1 MVSRTPDSA
10 PAALRRRAPKAS
22 GNDGRRPT
30 FRELLFG
37 AATIVLF
44 LMFFSMVFIA
54 RQPLGD
60 PDTWWHLVMGHAYL
74 DGTSVRHPGPM
85 SPFGTEDWRSRDW
98 LSQVVMALFDDAFGL
113 PGVAWLLGLALVVLL
128 IACFRLCRRLVP
140 FGPAVVATGVAFF
153 SMIGSLSP
161 RPQVVS
167 FILLVVTVG
176 ALLRTAE
183 DLRPRW
189 WLAPLTA
196 VWACSHGL
204 WFLSPGLQLVFL
216 LGLVLDRRLG
226 TKSLRPH
233 AFLLGLSV
241 AAVALTPNGV
251 HLLTHPTGPSMAIAH
266 YIQEYE
272 PTSLSFPPYV
282 AALMMGFVICL
293 TWARRGNGS
302 WVSVLLVGLGIFLVL
317 YGGRTIPLG
326 AVLLAPFF
334 ARAVNSWWPKTQA
347 FVPLATE
354 RVVVYGSA
362 LASLV
367 ALALMVPSSAATPD
381 DYFPVSY
388 DSRLSAMPDDAVLIN
403 ELGDGGYLAWKYPDL
418 RIVAD
423 GLTDQYSVEW
433 LERWFK
439 ARRGEPGW
447 EEFVERSGADYAL
460 LDDSSPLRLA
470 LMTLGWSIVQ
480 EGQDRV
486 LLTSPDR

>member
-1 MVSRTPDSA
+1 M
-10 PAALRRRAPKAS
+10 
-22 GNDGRRPT
+22 
-30 FRELLFG
+30 FG
-37 AATIVLF
+37 AATIALF
-44 LMFFSMVFIA
+44 VMFFSMVFIA
-54 RQPLGD
+54 RQPLGN

-85 SPFGTEDWRSRDW
+85 SPLGTEDWRSRDW
-98 LSQVVMALFDDAFGL
+98 LSQVLMALFDDAFGL
-113 PGVAWLLGLALVVLL
+113 PGVAWLLGLALVVLF

-140 FGPAVVATGVAFF
+140 FGPAVVATGLAFF

-167 FILLVVTVG
+167 FILLVVTLG

-189 WLAPLTA
+189 WLAALTA

-216 LGLVLDRRLG
+216 LGLVMDRRLG
-226 TKSLRPH
+226 RKSLRPH
-233 AFLLGLSV
+233 VLLLGVSV

-251 HLLTHPTGPSMAIAH
+251 HLLTHPTGPSMDIAH

-272 PTSLSFPPYV
+272 PTSLSFPPYA
-282 AALMMGFVICL
+282 AALLMGFVVCL

-302 WVSVLLVGLGIFLVL
+302 WLSVMLVGLGIFLAL

-326 AVLLAPFF
+326 AILLAPFF
-334 ARAVNSWWPKTQA
+334 ARAINTWWPKTQA

-362 LASLV
+362 LAALV
-367 ALALMVPSSAATPD
+367 ALALMVPSSAAAPD
-381 DYFPVSY
+381 DYFPTSY
-388 DSRLSAMPDDAVLIN
+388 DSQLSVIPDDAVLIN

-418 RIVAD
+418 RIVGD

-433 LERWFK
+433 LESWFK
-439 ARRGEPGW
+439 ARLGEPGW
-447 EEFVERSGADYAL
+447 DEFVQRSGADYAL
-460 LDDSSPLRLA
+460 LDDSSPLRLG
-470 LMTLGWSIVQ
+470 LMSLGWSIVQ

>member
-1 MVSRTPDSA
+1 MVSRALDGTR
-10 PAALRRRAPKAS
+10 AAWRRTATAS
-22 GNDGRRPT
+22 GKDGGPT
-30 FRELLFG
+30 FPELLFG
-37 AATIVLF
+37 VGTIVGF
-44 LMFFSMVFIA
+44 LMCFSMVLIA

-74 DGTSVRHPGPM
+74 DGTSLRHPGPM

-98 LSQVVMALFDDAFGL
+98 LSQVLMALFDDSFGL
-113 PGVAWLLGLALVVLL
+113 PGVAWLFGLALVILF

-140 FGPAVVATGVAFF
+140 FGPAVVATGLAFF

-167 FILLVVTVG
+167 FILVVVTVG
-176 ALLRTAE
+176 ALMGTAE

-189 WLAPLTA
+189 WLAALTA

-204 WFLSPGLQLVFL
+204 WFLSPGLQLVLL
-216 LGLVLDRRLG
+216 LGLVMDRRLDK
-226 TKSLRPH
+226 TSLRPH
-233 AFLLGLSV
+233 ALLLGLSV
-241 AAVALTPNGV
+241 AAVAITPNGV
-251 HLLTHPTGPSMAIAH
+251 HLLTHPAGPSMGIAH

-282 AALMMGFVICL
+282 AALTMGFVICL

-302 WVSVLLVGLGIFLVL
+302 WVAVLLVGVGIFLTL

-326 AVLLAPFF
+326 AIMLAPFF
-334 ARAVNSWWPKTQA
+334 ARAIDSWWPKTQA
-347 FVPLATE
+347 FVPLTIE

-362 LASLV
+362 IAALM

-381 DYFPVSY
+381 DYFPASY
-388 DSRLSAMPDDAVLIN
+388 DSQLSAIPDDAVLIN

-418 RIVAD
+418 RIVGD

-433 LERWFK
+433 LESWFK

-447 EEFVERSGADYAL
+447 DEFVERSGADYAL
-460 LDDSSPLRLA
+460 LDDSSPLRLG
-470 LMTLGWSIVQ
+470 LMSLGWPVVQ
-480 EGQDRV
+480 DGQDRV